1 MDKLTVFTSL
11 EQYKSELSN
20 EIKKAMKSKENNMN
34 LLSSTGE
41 NYDDMINSYR
51 THIKMIDVLISRL

>member
-20 EIKKAMKSKENNMN
+20 EIKKVMKNKEKDVK
-34 LLSSTGE
+34 LVSST
-41 NYDDMINSYR
+41 NTSYDETINSYR
-51 THIKMIDVLISRL
+51 SHIRMIDALISRL

>member
-20 EIKKAMKSKENNMN
+20 EIKKVMKNKEKDVK
-34 LLSSTGE
+34 LVSST
-41 NYDDMINSYR
+41 NTSYDEAINSYR
-51 THIKMIDVLISRL
+51 SHIRMIDTLINRL